1 MPGIIQIDDINH
13 SQALIG
19 NNDEHINAIET
30 FDVEIHA
37 RGQEIA
43 VKGQK

>member
-1 MPGIIQIDDINH
+1 MNILMRLM
-13 SQALIG
+13 AR
-19 NNDEHINAIET
+19 

-43 VKGQK
+43 VKGQKIEPVEKSELVLKIY

>member
-19 NNDEHINAIET
+19 NNDEHINAIE
-30 FDVEIHA
+30 DLMSKYMLVA
-37 RGQEIA
+37 
-43 VKGQK
+43 KK